1 MPGWSK
7 TRTLTEKKS
16 FLVRFFPPKASAI
29 LVVFLLHIRPLYLHY
44 AKETAASPAEAAL
57 VDSTAL
63 FTYRGRLIHSRADMD
78 LFYNRLN
85 GHLLRHYGGRP
96 MTTKPLRQLSVAVYR
111 NLLNIRPDL
120 MEDVD
125 QEDGEDEDD
134 GGFGGRTVF
143 SGGTA
148 HRLGAAQR
156 DHSVAT
162 EARNY
167 GTTRT
172 MDFPMAPAVLVL
184 AFLDVSML
192 IWTFY
197 GLVATRDRAGMET
210 QRKPRSQIQ
219 VPVSGAAAGSRT
231 VQTPSVLPVEILTA
245 IEQTM
250 DRKAD
255 ITLAMITDQ
264 LSKVRFGT
272 VPVEAG
278 VTATNASLQDWFREL
293 GVLRDYYQDS
303 KVEFH
308 DPSQFQALRA
318 LRANSCDL
326 LLNLGTGLGK
336 TSLVLAMARH
346 EQMTAD
352 ARNFQQCLTV
362 IVSPFVA
369 LAQRTFEEAQDRG
382 VNVLKFDTATD
393 SIDLDSGFRTGL
405 VVVSADVAVG
415 PGFRDFLAKL
425 KGAGVL
431 TRVVIDEAHV
441 LVTAVFEYRITL
453 LNIRCV

>member
-1 MPGWSK
+1 M
-7 TRTLTEKKS
+7 
-16 FLVRFFPPKASAI
+16 
-29 LVVFLLHIRPLYLHY
+29 
-44 AKETAASPAEAAL
+44 
-57 VDSTAL
+57 
-63 FTYRGRLIHSRADMD
+63 
-78 LFYNRLN
+78 
-85 GHLLRHYGGRP
+85 
-96 MTTKPLRQLSVAVYR
+96 
-111 NLLNIRPDL
+111 
-120 MEDVD
+120 
-125 QEDGEDEDD
+125 
-134 GGFGGRTVF
+134 
-143 SGGTA
+143 
-148 HRLGAAQR
+148 
-156 DHSVAT
+156 
-162 EARNY
+162 
-167 GTTRT
+167 
-172 MDFPMAPAVLVL
+172 
-184 AFLDVSML
+184 
-192 IWTFY
+192 
-197 GLVATRDRAGMET
+197 
-210 QRKPRSQIQ
+210 
-219 VPVSGAAAGSRT
+219 
-231 VQTPSVLPVEILTA
+231 
-245 IEQTM
+245 
-250 DRKAD
+250 
-255 ITLAMITDQ
+255 
-264 LSKVRFGT
+264 
-272 VPVEAG
+272 
-278 VTATNASLQDWFREL
+278 
-293 GVLRDYYQDS
+293 
-303 KVEFH
+303 EFH

-352 ARNFQQCLTV
+352 ARNFQKCLTV